1 MIKII
6 SIVLLAGLL
15 GGCASRGPA
24 SIAGGECKIF
34 EAPKYE
40 VRGQRDYD
48 QDWIDSQV
56 EGGVGG
62 CHWKRPAARPASI
75 DAAPGHKAS
84 PAPVKRKSFVRRIRD
99 RVLPP
104 KVEIP
109 AAPAPSAPA
118 PAVASE
124 PAPAAAPP
132 APRPLRSAIEKLL
145 QPRDDD

>member
-1 MIKII
+1 MTFKII
-6 SIVLLAGLL
+6 SIVLLAALL
-15 GGCASRGPA
+15 GACASRGPA

-62 CHWKRPAARPASI
+62 CHWKRPQPRPASI
-75 DAAPGHKAS
+75 DAAPTPRAA
-84 PAPVKRKSFVRRIRD
+84 PARPARRGVVQRIRD
-99 RVLPP
+99 RVLPARP
-104 KVEIP
+104 AAVPPAAAPI
-109 AAPAPSAPA
+109 AAPAP
-118 PAVASE
+118 VELE
-124 PAPAAAPP
+124 PAAPP
-132 APRPLRSAIEKLL
+132 APRLPRSAIDRLL